1 MEEEKKSKLNL
12 KKGTGLMLLIG
23 LIIGLIAGMIAMYFI
38 NPTRTIAKVEGKS
51 ITQKKIYSKLEKYYA
66 SDVLSTVLEEVDN
79 AILSKKYK
87 TDDKMEKE
95 IKEEADKYIDAYTSY
110 YGGSRRRI
118 LRAMWIREL

>member
-23 LIIGLIAGMIAMYFI
+23 LIIGLIVGMIAMYFI

-51 ITQKKIYSKLEKYYA
+51 ITQKQIYNKLEKYYA

-95 IKEEADKYIDAYTSY
+95 IEEEADEYIDAYISY

-118 LRAMWIREL
+118 FRAMWI